1 MEPVYE
7 KAIREKLDAIDRQ
20 MKELGS
26 KKEFDVEL
34 AKQVLKELPLF
45 ISREL
50 VYINEIKKLRHHL
63 LKTQTLLI
71 SAERKNDTFIKM
83 LKTNDAITPEQA
95 TILSEYLSVPK
106 DCTEENLE
114 EVSKRL
120 NLLEDLRT

>member
-1 MEPVYE
+1 MEPAYE
-7 KAIREKLDAIDRQ
+7 KAIRDKLDAVDRQ

-34 AKQVLKELPLF
+34 AKQLLKEIPQF

-50 VYINEIKKLRHHL
+50 VYINEVKKLRNHL

-83 LKTNDAITPEQA
+83 LKTNDTITPEQA
-95 TILSEYLSVPK
+95 TILSEYLSVPR

-120 NLLEDLRT
+120 NLLEQLRT

>member
-7 KAIREKLDAIDRQ
+7 KAIRDKLDAIDRQ
-20 MKELGS
+20 LKELGS

-34 AKQVLKELPLF
+34 AQQVLKELPLF